1 MLGTINC
8 TLHKIKPI
16 LRSLIYILSTSSLFA
31 FSIFNTVGHFD
42 VVKVLV
48 LNGKDRIEIKKKNW
62 MGKTPLEEAKENK
75 HHTIVHFLE
84 AVEAE
89 KNVHVE

>member
-1 MLGTINC
+1 M
-8 TLHKIKPI
+8 H
-16 LRSLIYILSTSSLFA
+16 LSC
-31 FSIFNTVGHFD
+31 SIGHFD

-84 AVEAE
+84 AVEAAEEKQSE